1 MSLFVVSVVID
12 LSLVYFYLSRHR
24 IDRINLSLTN
34 RFPEKMRVAS
44 GLTDV
49 HDVDDLLRHAC
60 FVRISVSLVQF
71 LLDEVEGK

>member
-1 MSLFVVSVVID
+1 MVDALD
-12 LSLVYFYLSRHR
+12 LAAGDLEGGMGNDPFEVL
-24 IDRINLSLTN
+24 IQQLAE
-34 RFPEKMRVAS
+34 PEKMRVAG